1 MDHFFDVFKRQT
13 LSNSERESIKTR
25 IRLFMAAHPP
35 RIPWYIRFADGTL
48 STMHAADSRK
58 LFGLPVQSLAFAFAL
73 VLCIGVGTTYA
84 SEAALP
90 GDVLYPVKIHV
101 RERVQGALAVGVE
114 NKVQWSATL
123 TTRRLEEAESLAAQ
137 GRLTPAVSAEIES
150 QINTSAE
157 NFNEHVAALAKN
169 PGNDALVANAQSN
182 LEASL
187 NAHENVLMVLADQSS
202 STEIAI
208 ASVLSNVRV
217 HKMRT
222 KDARTKAE
230 AVLTAQDSQRV
241 ENVARQKKQIAE
253 GKVQAIRVAAEKSA
267 KKLETD
273 ATGDT
278 AARTAVVV
286 ETIATTTAST
296 GVHEVTDA
304 ERDLRQADEKMN
316 AGDYGKAFEI
326 YQAAIRAADVTR
338 LELDATARLR
348 SEMEND

>member
-1 MDHFFDVFKRQT
+1 
-13 LSNSERESIKTR
+13 
-25 IRLFMAAHPP
+25 
-35 RIPWYIRFADGTL
+35 
-48 STMHAADSRK
+48 
-58 LFGLPVQSLAFAFAL
+58 
-73 VLCIGVGTTYA
+73 
-84 SEAALP
+84 
-90 GDVLYPVKIHV
+90 
-101 RERVQGALAVGVE
+101 
-114 NKVQWSATL
+114 VQWSATL